1 MSHIHIVLHDSDTH
15 THTHAE
21 TGHSPTEN
29 EDEPCKEGASVNG
42 EKREG
47 TEGEAL
53 LLTLRRM

>member
-1 MSHIHIVLHDSDTH
+1 MTQTHTH